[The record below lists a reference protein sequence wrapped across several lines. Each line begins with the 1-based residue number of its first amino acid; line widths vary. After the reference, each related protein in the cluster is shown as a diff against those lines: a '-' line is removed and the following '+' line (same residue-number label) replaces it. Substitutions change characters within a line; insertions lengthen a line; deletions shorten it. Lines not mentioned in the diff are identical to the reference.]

1 MTFSSHRR
9 ATNFT
14 GHHHPMG
21 ADATR
26 LRHTS
31 VVSNLTAHPVGSVT
45 TFSAFTAFRLAKMQ
59 STLIE
64 AQRKRKRVLHG
75 GIHHAST
82 CNYERDDIVFFT
94 RDKKQLR

>member
-1 MTFSSHRR
+1 MRS
-9 ATNFT
+9 
-14 GHHHPMG
+14 
-21 ADATR
+21 
-26 LRHTS
+26 
-31 VVSNLTAHPVGSVT
+31 SVT

-82 CNYERDDIVFFT
+82 RACDDFIPAIENMFRLPRANRNITYEWLNGTQSRDDIVFFT
-94 RDKKQLR
+94 R

>member
-9 ATNFT
+9 ARNRR
-14 GHHHPMG
+14 GHHPNLG
-21 ADATR
+21 AHSTR

-31 VVSNLTAHPVGSVT
+31 VVSGDATQIRSSVT

-82 CNYERDDIVFFT
+82 CACDDFIPT
-94 RDKKQLR
+94 SNTNCTTH